1 MEAARGAP
9 CTPPRQ
15 QDPRPPGKLFGNGA
29 RARTGVI
36 WYIVLGPTQI
46 EIYHADLLSIEPVWL
61 NILTIQKFYETY
73 SPEV

>member
-15 QDPRPPGKLFGNGA
+15 QDPRPPGNLFGNGA

-46 EIYHADLLSIEPVWL
+46 EIYHANLLSIEPV
-61 NILTIQKFYETY
+61 
-73 SPEV
+73 